1 MNTVKI
7 LKDGNRT
14 TYILARDGESIP
26 LVSVGDGEIKVE
38 KTRIGSEE
46 IAYALIAALRHAVKR
61 SYGRSSDS
69 YGPMGCPIERFYWE
83 FVRAYEA
90 QRAQHSSSA

>member
-1 MNTVKI
+1 MQLKI
-7 LKDGNRT
+7 LKDENRT
-14 TYILARDGESIP
+14 TYILTRDGESIP

-69 YGPMGCPIERFYWE
+69 YGPIGCPIERFYWE

-90 QRAQHSSSA
+90 QRVQHSSSA

>member
-1 MNTVKI
+1 MQLKI
-7 LKDGNRT
+7 LRDGNCI
-14 TYILARDGESIP
+14 TYILARGGESIP

-46 IAYALIAALRHAVKR
+46 IAYALIAALRHAAKR
-61 SYGRSSDS
+61 SYGRPSDS

-90 QRAQHSSSA
+90 QRAQHPSSA

>member
-1 MNTVKI
+1 MQLKI

-14 TYILARDGESIP
+14 TYILTRDGESIP
-26 LVSVGDGEIKVE
+26 LVSVEKDIKVE
-38 KTRIGSEE
+38 KTRIESEE
-46 IAYALIAALRHAVKR
+46 IAYALIAALRHVVKR
-61 SYGRSSDS
+61 SYGHSSAS

-90 QRAQHSSSA
+90 LRAQHPSSA

>member
-1 MNTVKI
+1 MHLKI
-7 LKDGNRT
+7 LRDGNRI

-26 LVSVGDGEIKVE
+26 LVSVEKDIKVE

-46 IAYALIAALRHAVKR
+46 IAHALIAALRHAIAAKR
-61 SYGRSSDS
+61 SYEHSSDS

-90 QRAQHSSSA
+90 LRAQHSSSA

>member
-1 MNTVKI
+1 MQLKI
-7 LKDGNRT
+7 LRDGNRT

-26 LVSVGDGEIKVE
+26 LVSVEKDIKVE

>member
-1 MNTVKI
+1 MQLKI
-7 LKDGNRT
+7 LRDGNRT

>member
-1 MNTVKI
+1 MQLKI
-7 LKDGNRT
+7 LRDGNRT
-14 TYILARDGESIP
+14 TYILARDGESIL
-26 LVSVGDGEIKVE
+26 LVSVEKDIKVE

-46 IAYALIAALRHAVKR
+46 IAYALIAALRHAAKR

-69 YGPMGCPIERFYWE
+69 YGPMGCPIERFYWK